1 MVFTPVHPNIVSL
14 RPAWAKWDTPPQKK
28 QNLQSICIPW
38 NFKKFVQF
46 VLSFTAWSS
55 LSAIRV
61 CVRPHKTSMSHG
73 HRQDCFLL
81 SSVLRSLYFLSRI
94 LKVKCIV
101 HIQGAW
107 RWDTVTSRLIY
118 SPSQGVTISHN
129 PSTQRT
135 SDHGARWWP
144 ASHMLRSRAQPSATW
159 SFQNLNYHFLL
170 PCNN

>member
-118 SPSQGVTISHN
+118 SPSQGVTISHK
-129 PSTQRT
+129 SKH
-135 SDHGARWWP
+135 SAKI
-144 ASHMLRSRAQPSATW
+144 RSRSTVMTRQPHAALQSSAICYMAL
-159 SFQNLNYHFLL
+159 SE
-170 PCNN
+170 P